1 MHTVPPA
8 PVSDL
13 TSDTIEERSIRISWR
28 NGFDGFHPIT
38 GARIEYF
45 VNGIRDTVIV
55 ENILGSNPTSY
66 TLTSLNPF
74 TNYSITVFL
83 ENEVGRSDPV
93 SIIEDTLS
101 LSK

>member
-13 TSDTIEERSIRISWR
+13 TSEEHSIEILWR
-28 NGFDGFHPIT
+28 NGFDGFSPIT

-45 VNGIRDTVIV
+45 VDGIRDTVIV
-55 ENILGSNPTSY
+55 ENILGSNPRSY

-74 TNYSITVFL
+74 TSYTITVFL
-83 ENEVGRSDPV
+83 ENEVGRSDPM
-93 SIIEDTLS
+93 SIIKDTLS

>member
-13 TSDTIEERSIRISWR
+13 TSGTIEERSIGILWR
-28 NGFDGFHPIT
+28 NGFDGFSPIT
-38 GARIEYF
+38 GARIEYS
-45 VNGIRDTVIV
+45 VNGGVSITETISDP
-55 ENILGSNPTSY
+55 NPTIFK
-66 TLTSLNPF
+66 LNNLNPF
-74 TNYSITVFL
+74 TSYTITVFL
-83 ENEVGRSDPV
+83 ENEVGTSDPV